1 MSILSL
7 IGYKISVKA
16 STDVIYVPT
25 DYPAIQ
31 EAINS
36 ATSGDTIFVY
46 KGIYYEHVV
55 INKSVSLVGEDRD
68 LTIIDGSEIG
78 SVISI
83 TVDNVTLK
91 GFTIKNSGMH
101 PYNSGIQI
109 EHSSGNIISHNKI
122 TNNSNGIGFYTSS
135 NNVVCGNTIS
145 SNDYD
150 GIGFYTS
157 SNNVVCGNT
166 ISSNDY
172 DGIYLAFVSHN
183 NTIYHNNFNNINQVG
198 VDLTN
203 IWNYGGEGNYW
214 SDYIGQDLNG
224 DGIGEDP
231 YVIDANNRD
240 NCPLMGMFS
249 DCSVTLKRKTYH
261 VATICNSTI
270 CDFIFEIGAE
280 TGNRIMRFNATGE
293 DSAVGFCRVAIPT
306 ELMVHPFIVL
316 VDEEEIVPKLLD
328 VPNETRVCIY
338 FTYAHG
344 SHAITIIS
352 SKTLYLYN
360 ELLDKYAKLQIDTLN
375 LNVTNYDLQ
384 NNYDILLGNY
394 SQLQENYRELNNSY
408 QEHLLDYSEN
418 VQNIRSLMYTFAATT
433 AIFLMTT
440 IYLSKHAHKSIATR
454 TKVFE
459 EK

>member
-1 MSILSL
+1 M
-7 IGYKISVKA
+7 GYRISVKA
-16 STDVIYVPT
+16 STDVIYVPA

-68 LTIIDGSEIG
+68 LTIIDGSGTG

-83 TVDNVTLK
+83 TVNNVTLK
-91 GFTIKNSGMH
+91 GFTIKNSGMY
-101 PYNSGIQI
+101 PYDSGIHV
-109 EHSSGNIISHNKI
+109 EHSSGSIISHNKI

-135 NNVVCGNTIS
+135 NNVVWGNTIS

-157 SNNVVCGNT
+157 SNNVVWGNT

-172 DGIYLAFVSHN
+172 NGIYLAFISRN
-183 NTIYHNNFNNINQVG
+183 NTIYCNNFNNVNQVWS
-198 VDLTN
+198 DLTN
-203 IWNYGGEGNYW
+203 IWNYDDQGNYW
-214 SDYIGQDLNG
+214 SDYTGQDLNG
-224 DGIGEDP
+224 DGIGDTV
-231 YVIDANNRD
+231 YIIDVNNQD
-240 NCPLMGMFS
+240 NHPLMGMFS
-249 DCSVTLKRKTYH
+249 DFNVALKGKTYH
-261 VATICNSTI
+261 IATICNSTI

-280 TGNRIMRFNATGE
+280 TGNRIIHFNATGE
-293 DSAVGFCRVAIPT
+293 DSTSGFCRVTIPT
-306 ELMVHPFIVL
+306 ELMIYPFIVL
-316 VDEEEIVPKLLD
+316 VDEEEIVPISLD
-328 VPNETRVCIY
+328 VPNEAYVCLY
-338 FTYAHG
+338 FTYVHS
-344 SHAITIIS
+344 SHTITIIS

-375 LNVTNYDLQ
+375 LNATYHDLQ
-384 NNYDILLGNY
+384 NNYDVILGNY
-394 SQLQENYRELNNSY
+394 SQLQENYRELNDSY

-418 VQNIRSLMYTFAATT
+418 VQNIRNLVYTFAATT
-433 AIFLMTT
+433 AIFLITT
-440 IYLSKHAHKSIATR
+440 VYLSKHAHKGTATR